1 MDPFQDQGFIT
12 AYKSLP
18 EKPNTTIR
26 FFDRS
31 EYYTVHGQDAVF
43 VAKEVYK
50 TIAVIKHLGIGENK
64 LESLTI
70 SKLNFESLV
79 KELLLIR
86 QYRVEIFKNRPGAKS
101 NEWVIAFKASSGNLT
116 QFEDILFGNSDI
128 PQSVGILA
136 LKIGTENNEKIIGI
150 GFADVML
157 RKLLVAEFVD
167 NDQFSNL
174 EALIIQLGAK
184 ECVVGAGDLQT
195 GKLRQVL
202 ERSNI
207 LVTERKRGDFCSK
220 DVVQDLNR
228 LLKCKKGQQMNSST
242 LSEMENKVAVEALSA
257 LIKYLELLSSEDYF
271 GQFSLGSFDFKQYMK
286 LDSAAVRALNLF
298 PSTSDGNKNQSVL
311 GLLNRCKTTQGQRLL
326 AQWIKQPLVD
336 VNLIEERQKIV
347 DFFVKNTELRQL
359 VAEDHLRRIP
369 DFQRLARKF
378 QQRKASLQ
386 DCYRVYQAIDKL
398 PLLMDT
404 LEKHSAGIGSLVM
417 EIFVNP
423 TKEILMDFCKFQEMV
438 EETMDLQQV
447 ENHEFVIKPGF
458 DEELQ
463 ALSQRIND
471 LEDRI
476 KSQLNKVARDL
487 GVEANK
493 VLKLESSSQLG
504 YFFRVTRKEEKALRN
519 NKNYTTIDTKN
530 SGVRFHNNAVK
541 ELNEEYLK
549 AKEEYSEQQKSI
561 VAEIISIAAGY
572 CETMFMLNEL
582 IAQLDVLVSFAVSAA
597 SAPIPFVCPKL
608 LNKGSGKI
616 QLIEARHPC
625 LELQEDISFI
635 PNDIIFEKNQQMFH
649 IITGPNMGGKSTY
662 IRSAGVIVLLAQIGS
677 FVPCSEATVTIVD
690 SILARVGAGDNQVKG
705 ISTFMAEMLETASI
719 LKSATKDSLIIID
732 ELGRGTSTY
741 DGFGLAWAI
750 SEHIAAEIKGFCLFA
765 THFHEL
771 TTLADKIPG
780 VNNLHVTALTSNETL
795 TLLYQVKQGPCD
807 QSFGIHVAELAHFPR
822 HVIEFS
828 KKKASELEDFQS
840 VELETSLK
848 GNDEP
853 VVKKRKIEKEEGEEI
868 IGKFLG
874 SVKKMSNSSMS
885 DQDIICNLKTLKQQV
900 LDQNNVYVGDVLAK
914 KN

>member
-1 MDPFQDQGFIT
+1 M
-12 AYKSLP
+12 
-18 EKPNTTIR
+18 
-26 FFDRS
+26 
-31 EYYTVHGQDAVF
+31 
-43 VAKEVYK
+43 
-50 TIAVIKHLGIGENK
+50 
-64 LESLTI
+64 
-70 SKLNFESLV
+70 
-79 KELLLIR
+79 
-86 QYRVEIFKNRPGAKS
+86 
-101 NEWVIAFKASSGNLT
+101 
-116 QFEDILFGNSDI
+116 
-128 PQSVGILA
+128 
-136 LKIGTENNEKIIGI
+136 
-150 GFADVML
+150 
-157 RKLLVAEFVD
+157 
-167 NDQFSNL
+167 
-174 EALIIQLGAK
+174 
-184 ECVVGAGDLQT
+184 
-195 GKLRQVL
+195 
-202 ERSNI
+202 
-207 LVTERKRGDFCSK
+207 
-220 DVVQDLNR
+220 
-228 LLKCKKGQQMNSST
+228 
-242 LSEMENKVAVEALSA
+242 
-257 LIKYLELLSSEDYF
+257 
-271 GQFSLGSFDFKQYMK
+271 
-286 LDSAAVRALNLF
+286 
-298 PSTSDGNKNQSVL
+298 
-311 GLLNRCKTTQGQRLL
+311 NRCRTLQGQRLL

-336 VNLIEERQKIV
+336 VNRIEERQKIV
-347 DFFVKNTELRQL
+347 EFFVINTELRQL

-386 DCYRVYQAIDKL
+386 DCYKVYQALEKL
-398 PLLMDT
+398 PLLMET
-404 LEKHSAGIGSLVM
+404 LEKHGRENCGLVM

-423 TKEILMDFCKFQEMV
+423 AKEILMDFCKFQEMV

-463 ALSQRIND
+463 ALSQRISD
-471 LEDRI
+471 LEDKI

-487 GVEANK
+487 GIEANK
-493 VLKLESSSQLG
+493 VLKLESSAQLG
-504 YFFRVTRKEEKALRN
+504 YFFRVTRKEEKAIRN

-541 ELNEEYLK
+541 QLNEDYLK

-572 CETMFMLNEL
+572 CETMIMLNEL

-616 QLIEARHPC
+616 QLSDARHPC

-635 PNDIIFEKNQQMFH
+635 PNDIVFEKDQQMFH

-677 FVPCSEATVTIVD
+677 FVPCSEAKVTIVD

-750 SEHIAAEIKGFCLFA
+750 SEHISAEIKGFCLFA

-780 VNNLHVTALTSNETL
+780 VNNLHVTALTSNDTL

-807 QSFGIHVAELAHFPR
+807 QSFGIHVAELAHFPL

-840 VELETSLK
+840 VDLEASLK

-853 VVKKRKIEKEEGEEI
+853 VVKKRKMKKEEGEKI
-868 IGKFLG
+868 IQEFMG
-874 SVKKMSNSSMS
+874 SVKKMSTSGMS
-885 DQDIICNLKTLKQQV
+885 DQDIICHLKTLKQHV
-900 LDQNNVYVGDVLAK
+900 LDQNNVFVGDVLAK
-914 KN
+914 KK